1 MLAML
6 TSNPAQSCYS
16 ATPLESQHTL
26 KRARATQANDSK
38 GYDKYKARFRALQPR
53 VRDDQD
59 EADVEPAEAS
69 PARKRARIVAM
80 ETEDAVSE

>member
-1 MLAML
+1 M
-6 TSNPAQSCYS
+6 
-16 ATPLESQHTL
+16 

-38 GYDKYKARFRALQPR
+38 GYDKYKARFRALQTR

-59 EADVEPAEAS
+59 EADVDAAEAS

>member
-26 KRARATQANDSK
+26 KRARATQAKDSK
-38 GYDKYKARFRALQPR
+38 GYDKY
-53 VRDDQD
+53 
-59 EADVEPAEAS
+59 S
-69 PARKRARIVAM
+69 PASATTKTSATLSQLRFHPLAN
-80 ETEDAVSE
+80 ELEQ